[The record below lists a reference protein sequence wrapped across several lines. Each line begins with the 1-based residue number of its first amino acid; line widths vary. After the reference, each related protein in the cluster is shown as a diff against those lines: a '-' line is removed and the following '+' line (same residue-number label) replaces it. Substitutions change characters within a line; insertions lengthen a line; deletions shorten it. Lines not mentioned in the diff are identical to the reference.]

1 MRAFLKKSIL
11 FVIDAVTLYLS
22 YYVSSLVLQ
31 ILDMQAIGVE
41 QLIASAYIFVAIKLV
56 IYLTFFLYSLKRY
69 RSFLFDVLGIIVANA
84 AAVFA
89 AQYLYQISILDNIV
103 YYGIVVAFDLLIGL
117 MIRYLMRTSDNEYDD
132 EYEEDDEDIEASFT
146 LNSPA
151 EEVLYNDMPLQ
162 ANYTENAEPV
172 VPVAPIVPVE
182 PDPEMIRKQQ
192 EKDQVIEKLTKELEE
207 KEKRIEALE
216 DKITMQSNFQY
227 DDFLPPESEAYAQ
240 TESYVE
246 SYEDKKTYIDRNKK
260 EILDTILDDIK
271 SLYMT
276 LNDRTKVLEERE
288 YNLLLKMVELEE
300 KERALE
306 EIQRANR
313 YALPERKNKYQRK
326 KTSRDVF
333 SPILSLPSD
342 NPNLAKNILK
352 TIEELEASSL
362 TPPITFTAPVDD
374 EQRRPRPSRPNPPQ
388 RRNPTSQQK
397 KVYQSTD
404 RTNTSIK
411 NETVKK
417 RTDEN
422 VRPTLNRSVKQTD
435 RNADTGKK
443 SSIDFDTMR
452 TPKVDLK
459 PEELDDISSIID
471 TL

>member
-1 MRAFLKKSIL
+1 MRAFIKKSVL
-11 FVIDAVTLYLS
+11 FIIDAVTLYLS

-31 ILDMQAIGVE
+31 ILDMQATGIE
-41 QLIASAYIFVAIKLV
+41 QLISSAYIFVAIKLV
-56 IYLTFFLYSLKRY
+56 IYITFFLYSLKRY
-69 RSFLFDVLGIIVANA
+69 RSYLLDILGILVANA

-89 AQYLYQISILDNIV
+89 AQYLYQISIPDNII
-103 YYGIVVAFDLLIGL
+103 YYGVVLAFDLLIGL
-117 MIRYLMRTSDNEYDD
+117 MIRYLMRTSDYEYDED
-132 EYEEDDEDIEASFT
+132 DEDDEDIEASFT
-146 LNSPA
+146 LGSQ
-151 EEVLYNDMPLQ
+151 EENVIYNDVPLQ

-172 VPVAPIVPVE
+172 VPIMPVE
-182 PDPEMIRKQQ
+182 PDLEMIRKQQ

-216 DKITMQSNFQY
+216 DKITLQSNFQY
-227 DDFLPPESEAYAQ
+227 DDFLPS
-240 TESYVE
+240 ESYTEAESYAE

-306 EIQRANR
+306 EIQRVNR
-313 YALPERKNKYQRK
+313 YAIPERRNKYQRK
-326 KTSRDVF
+326 RTSREVF

-352 TIEELEASSL
+352 TIEELDASNL
-362 TPPITFTAPVDD
+362 TPSITFTAPVDD
-374 EQRRPRPSRPNPPQ
+374 ELRRMRSSSSQQRRHPTPR
-388 RRNPTSQQK
+388 K
-397 KVYQSTD
+397 KPVSKSPERMDSNKSGAITQ
-404 RTNTSIK
+404 
-411 NETVKK
+411 NETEGV
-417 RTDEN
+417 
-422 VRPTLNRSVKQTD
+422 VRPTVTRSPKQTNQNTNTRKTRSV
-435 RNADTGKK
+435 
-443 SSIDFDTMR
+443 DFDTMR

>member
-1 MRAFLKKSIL
+1 MRTFFKKSIL

-31 ILDMQAIGVE
+31 ILDMQATGIE

-69 RSFLFDVLGIIVANA
+69 RSFLFDILGIIVANA
-84 AAVFA
+84 ATVFA
-89 AQYLYQISILDNIV
+89 AQYLYQIPILDTIV
-103 YYGIVVAFDLLIGL
+103 YYGIVAAFDLLIGL
-117 MIRYLMRTSDNEYDD
+117 MIRYLMRTSDNEYDEND
-132 EYEEDDEDIEASFT
+132 EDDEDIEASFT

-151 EEVLYNDMPLQ
+151 EEVLYNDVPLQ

-172 VPVAPIVPVE
+172 VSVAPIAPIQ

-227 DDFLPPESEAYAQ
+227 DDFLPPESESYIQ
-240 TESYVE
+240 TESYAE
-246 SYEDKKTYIDRNKK
+246 SYQDKKTYIDRNKK

-306 EIQRANR
+306 EIQRVNR
-313 YALPERKNKYQRK
+313 YALPERKNRYQRK

-362 TPPITFTAPVDD
+362 TPPITFTASVDD
-374 EQRRPRPSRPNPPQ
+374 EPLRSRPSRSNPPQ
-388 RRNPTSQQK
+388 RRNPTTQQK
-397 KVYQSTD
+397 KVYQSSD

-411 NETVKK
+411 NETAKK

-435 RNADTGKK
+435 RNVNAGKK
-443 SSIDFDTMR
+443 SSVDFDTMR

>member
-1 MRAFLKKSIL
+1 MRGFLKKSIL

-31 ILDMQAIGVE
+31 IIDIPATGIE
-41 QLIASAYIFVAIKLV
+41 QLISSAYIFVAIKLV

-69 RSFLFDVLGIIVANA
+69 RSFLLDILGIIIANS

-89 AQYLYQISILDNIV
+89 AQYLYQISIRDNIV

-117 MIRYLMRTSDNEYDD
+117 MVRYLMRTSDYEDYEYD
-132 EYEEDDEDIEASFT
+132 EDDDDKNMEASFT
-146 LNSPA
+146 LGSPT
-151 EEVLYNDMPLQ
+151 EEVLYNDVPLQ

-172 VPVAPIVPVE
+172 VPIKPIE
-182 PDPEMIRKQQ
+182 PDPELIRKQQ

-227 DDFLPPESEAYAQ
+227 DDFLPSESYAE
-240 TESYVE
+240 TESYAD
-246 SYEDKKTYIDRNKK
+246 SYQDKKTYIDRNKK

-313 YALPERKNKYQRK
+313 YALPERRNKYQRK

-352 TIEELEASSL
+352 TIEELEASTL
-362 TPPITFTAPVDD
+362 TPPITFASPVDD
-374 EQRRPRPSRPNPPQ
+374 EPHRPRPSRSTNTQ
-388 RRNPTSQQK
+388 RRNPATQK
-397 KVYQSTD
+397 RKVYRSTE
-404 RTNTSIK
+404 RTNTNKQSATAK
-411 NETVKK
+411 NQANEAPHPTVK
-417 RTDEN
+417 
-422 VRPTLNRSVKQTD
+422 RSAKQTGP
-435 RNADTGKK
+435 NENTSKK
-443 SSIDFDTMR
+443 SSVDFDTMR

-459 PEELDDISSIID
+459 PEELDDISSVID

>member
-1 MRAFLKKSIL
+1 MRTFFKKSIL

-31 ILDMQAIGVE
+31 ILDMQATGAE
-41 QLIASAYIFVAIKLV
+41 QLIASAYIYVAIKLV
-56 IYLTFFLYSLKRY
+56 IYLTFFLYSLNRY
-69 RSFLFDVLGIIVANA
+69 RSFLFDILGIIIANTA
-84 AAVFA
+84 TVFV
-89 AQYLYQISILDNIV
+89 AQYLYQIPILDNIV
-103 YYGIVVAFDLLIGL
+103 YYSIVAAFDLLIGL
-117 MIRYLMRTSDNEYDD
+117 MIRYLIRTSDNEYDED
-132 EYEEDDEDIEASFT
+132 DEDDEDIEASFT

-151 EEVLYNDMPLQ
+151 EEVLYNDVPLQ
-162 ANYTENAEPV
+162 ANYTDNAEPV
-172 VPVAPIVPVE
+172 VSVAPIVPVQ

-227 DDFLPPESEAYAQ
+227 DDFLPSESYTE
-240 TESYVE
+240 TESYAE

-326 KTSRDVF
+326 KTTRDVF

-362 TPPITFTAPVDD
+362 TPSITFTAPVDD
-374 EQRRPRPSRPNPPQ
+374 EPRRPGPSRSNPPQ
-388 RRNPTSQQK
+388 RRNPKTQQRKEYKPTDKTNANVK
-397 KVYQSTD
+397 K
-404 RTNTSIK
+404 
-411 NETVKK
+411 ETAKK
-417 RTDEN
+417 RTDEPIRQT
-422 VRPTLNRSVKQTD
+422 VNRSVKKTD
-435 RNADTGKK
+435 RDTNVGKK
-443 SSIDFDTMR
+443 SSVDFNTMR